1 MVPDDASAEDIIMHR
16 ESSGLY
22 QVEWNG
28 GEVMS
33 FEVDFCLILLMAENP
48 AEVGSL
54 SHYLLGFSTIQ
65 TVVLG
70 FLPLTVPVVWWW
82 FQRVSIFTTWGNAPK
97 GLKPATRYTRL
108 ASSKLILNPYDD
120 YG

>member
-33 FEVDFCLILLMAENP
+33 FEVDFRLILLMAEIP
-48 AEVGSL
+48 RAPVEVGSL
-54 SHYLLGFSTIQ
+54 SQYLQGHSTIQ

-70 FLPLTVPVVWWW
+70 FLPLTVPVVV
-82 FQRVSIFTTWGNAPK
+82 VSKSFYFHYLGK
-97 GLKPATRYTRL
+97 
-108 ASSKLILNPYDD
+108 
-120 YG
+120 

>member
-33 FEVDFCLILLMAENP
+33 FEVDFCLILLMAEIRRAP
-48 AEVGSL
+48 VEVGS
-54 SHYLLGFSTIQ
+54 
-65 TVVLG
+65 
-70 FLPLTVPVVWWW
+70 
-82 FQRVSIFTTWGNAPK
+82 
-97 GLKPATRYTRL
+97 
-108 ASSKLILNPYDD
+108 
-120 YG
+120 